1 MCHAVDKIVDTWV
14 RYKCAAEVRLCAAR
28 AVHVRHTFTVSA
40 HVRSRLE
47 KLRHLASVRL
57 ACMYMVQPPRDTT
70 AAQLCIDGDDDVK
83 QSLMI
88 LIDCNSAYSGM
99 YDNCRLYDFLRSH
112 RLFDTNLLIT
122 LATRWRH

>member
-1 MCHAVDKIVDTWV
+1 MFLAVFRRFTSRKTRVVAPEMLGLTCRVGAHISRYAHDT
-14 RYKCAAEVRLCAAR
+14 RLYP
-28 AVHVRHTFTVSA
+28 
-40 HVRSRLE
+40 
-47 KLRHLASVRL
+47 
-57 ACMYMVQPPRDTT
+57 MYMVQPPRDTT

-99 YDNCRLYDFLRSH
+99 YENCRLYDFLRSH